1 MGEAQYAEEV
11 LNRALY
17 ALEMAWHPA
26 FDPSRGRCRLDIEEP
41 ENRPLFVALFRHAQ
55 VRVLLLL
62 LLCSDYVVDGWAR
75 L

>member
-55 VRVLLLL
+55 VRLGGES
-62 LLCSDYVVDGWAR
+62 CR
-75 L
+75 LVAHIAGCFLNG